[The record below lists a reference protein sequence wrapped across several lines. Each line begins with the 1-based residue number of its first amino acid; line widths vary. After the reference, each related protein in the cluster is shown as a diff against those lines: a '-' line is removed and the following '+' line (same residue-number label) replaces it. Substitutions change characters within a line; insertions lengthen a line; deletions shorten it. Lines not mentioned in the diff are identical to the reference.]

1 MRCLPILARL
11 QPLSEDG
18 ARALR
23 AVMEGRLMDV
33 MHEAA
38 GREDVEDVWPTEDV
52 VMARAAPLL
61 GRRSETD

>member
-1 MRCLPILARL
+1 
-11 QPLSEDG
+11 
-18 ARALR
+18 
-23 AVMEGRLMDV
+23 MDV